1 MTLSFELYDEESRV
15 VIASLEARKIP
26 HKQRSDFFGNFQS
39 DNQAHGITVQPQRNA
54 LHEGEAQKRFVALLT
69 IDTPTIKLKGV
80 VQTIQMLHRVLLK
93 L

>member
-39 DNQAHGITVQPQRNA
+39 DNQPHGITVQPQRNA
-54 LHEGEAQKRFVALLT
+54 IHEGEAQKRFVALLT